1 MQDALHTGWTSQI
14 DLLTMSVFAPL
25 IVIWEVMG
33 SNPVGDTNFLFV
45 SCLRRAEHFMFHI
58 IMSYYNFFVLTF
70 HQLQMTLLTN
80 LYDVV
85 IEIYLN
91 CKGF

>member
-33 SNPVGDTNFLFV
+33 SNPVGDTNF
-45 SCLRRAEHFMFHI
+45 HI
-58 IMSYYNFFVLTF
+58 IMSYYNFFALTF
-70 HQLQMTLLTN
+70 HHLQMKLLTN